1 MEKIRFIFIGIVV
14 VIILLYAI
22 PNPDKTFNDLYEGED
37 ASAEKLRQFRQQ
49 PLKTIAVNGE
59 RWNYLVTG
67 TGTRTILFLHGM
79 SGAYDIWFQQI
90 EALQADYR
98 IISVTYPPVS
108 DLHILAQ
115 GILSILD
122 EEKTE
127 KVLVVGSSLG
137 GYVAQ
142 YLVARHSDRIE
153 KAVFGNTFPPNTI
166 IKDEYGNL
174 ARIIPLLPEWV
185 VMYVFR
191 QNIRTKAYPAS
202 GYHTLTK
209 AYLLEQNY
217 GRGKKKQLL
226 ARLHCVMNYFELPDQ
241 PPVPILIIAS
251 DNDNVVPPSLTSSM
265 YAVYPTASTYRFPDA
280 GHFPYLNRPEEYT
293 RVLKNFFAT
302 P

>member
-14 VIILLYAI
+14 VFILLYAI

-59 RWNYLVTG
+59 TLNYLVTG
-67 TGTRTILFLHGM
+67 SGTRTILFLHGM
-79 SGAYDIWFQQI
+79 GGAYDIWFQQI
-90 EALQADYR
+90 EKLQTDYR
-98 IISVTYPPVS
+98 IISVTYPPVR
-108 DLHILAQ
+108 DLHSLAQ

-153 KAVFGNTFPPNTI
+153 KAVFGNTFPPNTV

-174 ARIIPLLPEWV
+174 ARIIPLLPEGV
-185 VMYVFR
+185 VMYVYR
-191 QNIRTKAYPAS
+191 QNILTKAYPAS
-202 GYHTLTK
+202 GYHALTN

-217 GRGKKKQLL
+217 GPGKKKQLL
-226 ARLHCVMNYFELPDQ
+226 ARLHCVMDYFDPADRLPF
-241 PPVPILIIAS
+241 PVLIIAS
-251 DNDNVVPPSLTSSM
+251 DNDNVVPDTLAASL
-265 YAVYPTASTYRFPDA
+265 YDVYPTASTYRFPDA

-293 RVLKNFFAT
+293 RVLKDFFAT